1 MDTLGLKEEAFKQNE
16 NYQNGLL
23 QELRHLK
30 TDYLNLMSEHRALDE
45 ASKTADY
52 LQQQVQDVRVERDK
66 LQSEFNIITK
76 QPFFKREMD
85 ESTFQQINTIGAK
98 VEEREKQIKEAKA
111 NILKSE
117 ETMRRLVEEQRGLK
131 MERDTYHDEI
141 ERLRI

>member
-1 MDTLGLKEEAFKQNE
+1 
-16 NYQNGLL
+16 
-23 QELRHLK
+23 
-30 TDYLNLMSEHRALDE
+30 
-45 ASKTADY
+45 
-52 LQQQVQDVRVERDK
+52 VQDVRVERDK

-117 ETMRRLVEEQRGLK
+117 ETMRRLMEEQRGLK